1 MEGRG
6 WRVGL
11 VVSITEPYNIPCTC
25 ILWLCAGVAKAVDA
39 VVEHLKKI
47 SRDVTTPEEIT
58 QVKDPSR
65 LMYSVYACMCAS

>member
-11 VVSITEPYNIPCTC
+11 VVSSTEPYNILCTC
-25 ILWLCAGVAKAVDA
+25 ILWFCAGVAKAVDA

-58 QVKDPSR
+58 QVKDSSR
-65 LMYSVYACMCAS
+65 LMCSVYACVCAS